1 MVAAAP
7 AIVGGSA
14 AVMRGLINTSG
25 MQGRARIGALTT
37 GEAVGRRTVQAPAA
51 LRSAAVTA
59 SAQVVRMAGTAG
71 RCVMRV
77 RWSGQDK
84 PRQTYVCAQASRH
97 SRHVPPTHMHV
108 CAHTCAHTS
117 NQAQNIPWYSPR
129 LPLAGVGVRYGQT
142 VRALLRPCGPC
153 QYGGSGDRSVPVVRA
168 HTHGQCERSRYRV

>member
-1 MVAAAP
+1 VSHTSDRRLRQTRQKQVCALC
-7 AIVGGSA
+7 
-14 AVMRGLINTSG
+14 AVCVLC
-25 MQGRARIGALTT
+25 LC
-37 GEAVGRRTVQAPAA
+37 AVCVRVCVCVCVCAC
-51 LRSAAVTA
+51 AVLDT
-59 SAQVVRMAGTAG
+59 QVVRMAGTAG